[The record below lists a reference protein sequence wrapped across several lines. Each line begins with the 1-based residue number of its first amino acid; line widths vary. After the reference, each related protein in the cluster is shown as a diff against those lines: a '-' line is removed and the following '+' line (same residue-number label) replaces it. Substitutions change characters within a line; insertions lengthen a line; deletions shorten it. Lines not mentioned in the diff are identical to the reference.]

1 MKKVIC
7 FVLSLFFIMS
17 AFAGHILS
25 YEEFKKSYP
34 DYEIIEKRSPGEIR
48 RAYNDYVQ
56 KCKSVI
62 ATLDQINLQIEEGNR
77 EMNNLNYQMKQ
88 YTQNI
93 LEIRNEING
102 LSREEGNENLIQQ
115 RSQDL
120 KNMEEKRN
128 RLSSQISSKEE
139 ELRNLQ
145 ARKAKLLIQLQ
156 Q

>member
-1 MKKVIC
+1 MKKIIC
-7 FVLSLFFIMS
+7 FVLSLFFIVI

-34 DYEIIEKRSPGEIR
+34 DYEVIEKRSPGEIR

-56 KCKSVI
+56 KCKNVI
-62 ATLDQINLQIEEGNR
+62 AALDRINLQIEKGNR
-77 EMNNLNYQMKQ
+77 EMNNLNYQMRQ

-93 LEIRNEING
+93 SEIRNEINA

-115 RSQDL
+115 RAQDL
-120 KNMEEKRN
+120 KSMEEERN

-145 ARKAKLLIQLQ
+145 AQKAQLLIQLQ